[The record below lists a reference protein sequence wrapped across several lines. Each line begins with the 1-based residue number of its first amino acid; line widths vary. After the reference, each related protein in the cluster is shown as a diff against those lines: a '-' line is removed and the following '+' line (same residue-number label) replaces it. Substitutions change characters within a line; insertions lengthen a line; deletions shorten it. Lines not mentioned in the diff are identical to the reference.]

1 MASALQR
8 VKLARAAL
16 HLNARCGALL
26 PPLVLMTDDV
36 RLPDPLGA
44 ARALPRGS
52 LVIVR
57 AIDRGART
65 QLATRMMALSRT
77 RDLIVLIAAD
87 AALASTVEADG
98 LHLPEAHM
106 RDALHW
112 RALRPRWLVTVAA
125 HSLCGLMR
133 AHAAGADAAIL
144 SPVFATA
151 SHPQAPTLGPLRL
164 RALARQS
171 PVPVYAL
178 GGVDAM
184 SAPRLVGA
192 PVAGLAA
199 VAGLAPPPR

>member
-1 MASALQR
+1 
-8 VKLARAAL
+8 
-16 HLNARCGALL
+16 
-26 PPLVLMTDDV
+26 MTDDV

-184 SAPRLVGA
+184 SAPGWWVPRWRAWLRSRALRRRQDETFETLVTHSADLSSRRLFRRCAA
-192 PVAGLAA
+192 PLGPV
-199 VAGLAPPPR
+199 